1 MWNPRSSVQRP
12 KLWFYA
18 HPSIAFFLAHFVPST
33 PFLLSLYRVCV
44 LGHAAE
50 CSVYYGKQDHWESQ
64 EELSEVKD
72 GIVL

>member
-1 MWNPRSSVQRP
+1 VESQEFGPEAKTLV
-12 KLWFYA
+12 LC
-18 HPSIAFFLAHFVPST
+18 T